1 LVPNP
6 KFFLNR
12 NHLNIL
18 NSLQCTD
25 YDIPYVGYIGRFSDW
40 DALTFP
46 VIAIASKLLKKEC
59 ILVISTTG
67 QTQLEEELETLAP
80 FVWID

>member
-1 LVPNP
+1 LVPDP

-25 YDIPYVGYIGRFSDW
+25 YCIPYVGYIERFSDW
-40 DALTFP
+40 DTLTFP
-46 VIAIASKLLKKEC
+46 VIAIASKLLKKEP
-59 ILVISTTG
+59 IFVISTPR

-80 FVWID
+80 FVRID

>member
-1 LVPNP
+1 M
-6 KFFLNR
+6 
-12 NHLNIL
+12 

-25 YDIPYVGYIGRFSDW
+25 YGIPYVGRFSDW

-46 VIAIASKLLKKEC
+46 VIAIASKLLKKEP
-59 ILVISTTG
+59 IFVISTPR

-80 FVWID
+80 FVRID